1 MLRILHNTHI
11 DFIRLQ
17 KQAAIFIALLIV
29 PGIIL
34 TAIRGFNY
42 SVEFTGG
49 TLMQVEFVNDPPPGI
64 ADVRAALADADLSDV
79 EPAQFGSPRDFV
91 VKAQE
96 EDAGAQAGGAG
107 TIVER
112 IRGAFDERFGAGS
125 YRVDRTEA
133 IGPKVGSELRQQAA
147 VALLIAFGL
156 TLVYLAWRFEW
167 RFALAAVL
175 ATVHDIFATLA
186 FMQYM
191 NMEISLFVVGGIL
204 TVIGYSM
211 NDKVVVFDRVRE
223 NLRKKRKES
232 LYDTLNR
239 SVNETLPRTVMTGS
253 TTLASLLALLIFGGV
268 VIRPFAWVL
277 TFGIVIGTFSSIY
290 VASPLLLWIER
301 RWPREIGDRGGVAGR
316 LNVGAAPSGGTA
328 AKPARPA
335 KPPKAAPSA
344 R

>member
-17 KQAAIFIALLIV
+17 KVAAIVIAALVIPGLL
-29 PGIIL
+29 L

-49 TLMQVEFVNDPPPGI
+49 TLMQVEFTTTPPPTIG
-64 ADVRAALADADLSDV
+64 DVRSALSDAGLDDV
-79 EPAQFGSPRDFV
+79 EPSEFGTSREFV
-91 VKAQE
+91 MKAQE
-96 EDAGAQAGGAG
+96 EQEVEAQSAGAA
-107 TIVER
+107 TVVEA
-112 IRGAFDERFGAGS
+112 IRAALDARFGAGS
-125 YRVDRTEA
+125 YRVEQTEA
-133 IGPKVGSELRQQAA
+133 IGPKVGSELRRQAA

-156 TLVYLAWRFEW
+156 TLIYLAWRFEW
-167 RFALAAVL
+167 RFGLAAVL

-191 NMEISLFVVGGIL
+191 SMEISLFVVGGIL

-232 LYDTLNR
+232 LHDTLNR

-253 TTLASLLALLIFGGV
+253 TTLASLLALLVFGGV

-277 TFGIVIGTFSSIY
+277 TFGIIIGTFSSIY
-290 VASPLLLWIER
+290 VASPVLLWIER
-301 RWPREIGDRGGVAGR
+301 RWPRQIGDRGGVAGR
-316 LNVGAAPSGGTA
+316 LQTD
-328 AKPARPA
+328 RPPVA
-335 KPPKAAPSA
+335 TPKASKAPKHAPTA

>member
-1 MLRILHNTHI
+1 MLRILHDTHI
-11 DFIRLQ
+11 DFIRLR
-17 KQAAIFIALLIV
+17 KTAAIVIALLII
-29 PGIIL
+29 PGAVM

-49 TLMQVEFVNDPPPGI
+49 TLMQVEFVAPTPPGI
-64 ADVRAALADADLSDV
+64 ADVRAALTDAGLTAVDPS
-79 EPAQFGSPRDFV
+79 EFGTAREFV
-91 VKAQE
+91 FKAQE
-96 EDAGAQAGGAG
+96 EQAIAAQADSAG
-107 TIVER
+107 SVVTK
-112 IRGAFDERFGAGS
+112 IRAALDSRFGAGS
-125 YRVDRTEA
+125 YIVEQTEA
-133 IGPKVGSELRQQAA
+133 IGPKVGGELRRGAA
-147 VALLIAFGL
+147 LALLIAFGL

-175 ATVHDIFATLA
+175 ATVHDMIATLA
-186 FMQYM
+186 FMQYL

-253 TTLASLLALLIFGGV
+253 TTLASLLALLVFGGV
-268 VIRPFAWVL
+268 VIRPFASVL
-277 TFGIVIGTFSSIY
+277 TFGIIIGTFSSIY
-290 VASPLLLWIER
+290 VASPVLLWIER
-301 RWPREIGDRGGVAGR
+301 KWPREIGDRGGVAGR
-316 LNVGAAPSGGTA
+316 LQVDQPRTTAAPTPTKA
-328 AKPARPA
+328 AKTKPAS
-335 KPPKAAPSA
+335 SA